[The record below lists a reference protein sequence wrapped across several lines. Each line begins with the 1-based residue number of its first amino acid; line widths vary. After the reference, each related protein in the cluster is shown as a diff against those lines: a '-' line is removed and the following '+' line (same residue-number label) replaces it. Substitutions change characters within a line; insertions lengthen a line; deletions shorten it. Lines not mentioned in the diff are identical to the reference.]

1 MRFTKKILN
10 NSFNKIFLKYGV
22 AYTLQTYKLQTA
34 NHYLITTND
43 NESVVAAGFTLED
56 VFLSLM
62 SYLSYYNNRDYYT
75 KGEFMKFAID
85 NNLI

>member
-1 MRFTKKILN
+1 MRFTKKLIN

-22 AYTLQTYKLQTA
+22 ACTLQTYKLQTA
-34 NHYLITTND
+34 NHYLITTSD
-43 NESVVAAGFTLED
+43 NELVMAAGFTLED

-62 SYLSYYNNRDYYT
+62 SYLSYYNNRDYYN

>member
-1 MRFTKKILN
+1 MRFTKEIIN

-22 AYTLQTYKLQTA
+22 AYSMQTYKLQTT
-34 NHYLITTND
+34 NHYLITTSD
-43 NESVVAAGFTLED
+43 DELVVAAGFTLEE

-62 SYLSYYNNRDYYT
+62 SYLSYYNNRDYYN
-75 KGEFMKFAID
+75 KCEFMKFAFD